1 MLLIVEVL
9 WAILL
14 LLFFAGC
21 LAYPF
26 NRHLGLALLKRAA
39 ILLGVIL
46 IGPSLVMA
54 ALGAIPPG
62 VLVLLLGGAS
72 IAAYFYL
79 TSHATKGKQHDGQ
92 RASHAERQPR
102 VPHQGQHDK

>member
-1 MLLIVEVL
+1 MILLFQCL

-14 LLFFAGC
+14 LVFFAGC
-21 LAYPF
+21 LAYAF
-26 NRHLGLALLKRAA
+26 NRYLGLALLKRAA

-46 IGPSLVMA
+46 IGPSLVGT
-54 ALGAIPPG
+54 ALGAIPPI
-62 VLVLLLGGAS
+62 VLVPLLGGAS
-72 IAAYFYL
+72 LAAYFYL

-102 VPHQGQHDK
+102 MPHQGQHDK